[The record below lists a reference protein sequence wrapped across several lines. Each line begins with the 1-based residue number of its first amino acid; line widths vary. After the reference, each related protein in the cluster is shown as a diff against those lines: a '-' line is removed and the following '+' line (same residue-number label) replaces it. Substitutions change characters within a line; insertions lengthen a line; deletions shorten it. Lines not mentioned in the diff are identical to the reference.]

1 MASELDTP
9 RVRDLLRVIKSLSTS
24 SGSQARLQAS
34 QLQGLLNQ
42 SKLLAEQT
50 ETYTVNHYESELEWL
65 LVSKATVQTYGVI
78 LDTLLDQITP
88 LSNHIWYWEEVLSS
102 PTYSTF
108 YMVQTSPC
116 RVWAWTVDIY
126 DESKARLQRYTKGHL
141 SADSAE
147 TQEKDEPESA
157 GLSQKW
163 HRFYAIVRASIRE
176 RSLADVQRRVM
187 SPVALARAEA
197 RKKQTRLRKLKEM
210 TASSLGVLI
219 DEALMFAAP
228 RGDDG
233 KGDLIMSAGQE
244 WKGVVERSVALMD
257 MVLKEVLVLDAE
269 TAEFEDKVFV
279 GVDEDPELSITS
291 EENEAARPGVVA
303 RRLHRLLTTHVPQHR
318 VAIQSL
324 IAENGRPSRLVR
336 YWVPA
341 IALLLSSSTIL
352 RIAVNKQQE
361 IIQWVRDLGSTVR
374 DFWFNWV
381 VEPVRKVI
389 GTIRHD
395 SNSEIAIMSKD
406 SLKADRD
413 SLERMVVEFA
423 LDKPDVAIGASSL
436 TETQV
441 AEIRAKVKEGDLT
454 PVLRAYEKGLRSPLM
469 GTVRGDLVRTLLIQ
483 VQKTKVDVEV
493 AMSGIDALLK
503 SQELVFGFVGLTPG
517 ILVSLWA
524 GQYLRGVFGGRKG
537 LRKDRRAGRCVRV
550 LRNIDR
556 IFSEALASSAA
567 AAAAQQQNN
576 NNSVLQYRDHGML
589 ISEIHVLRRLAHAL
603 LPADM
608 EREFLEDLDDL
619 ANLKGIGSQ
628 VRALDRIRWAYSK
641 WLT

>member
-1 MASELDTP
+1 M
-9 RVRDLLRVIKSLSTS
+9 
-24 SGSQARLQAS
+24 
-34 QLQGLLNQ
+34 
-42 SKLLAEQT
+42 
-50 ETYTVNHYESELEWL
+50 NHYESELEWL

-78 LDTLLDQITP
+78 LDTLLDEITP

-126 DESKARLQRYTKGHL
+126 DESKARLQRYTQGHL
-141 SADSAE
+141 LAKNAE
-147 TQEKDEPESA
+147 SKETDIVQPA

-163 HRFYAIVRASIRE
+163 HQFYAIVRESIRE
-176 RSLADVQRRVM
+176 RSLADVQRRIM
-187 SPVALARAEA
+187 SPVALARTEA

-219 DEALMFAAP
+219 DEALMFGGP
-228 RGDDG
+228 KSDDV

-257 MVLKEVLVLDAE
+257 MVLKEVLVLDAD

-279 GVDEDPELSITS
+279 GVDEDPELSITT
-291 EENEAARPGVVA
+291 EENEATRPGVIA
-303 RRLHRLLTTHVPQHR
+303 GRLHRLLTTHIPGHR
-318 VAIQSL
+318 VAIKSL
-324 IAENGRPSRLVR
+324 IAENGRPSRVVR

-352 RIAVNKQQE
+352 RVAVNKQQE
-361 IIQWVRDLGSTVR
+361 IIQWVRDLGATVR

-423 LDKPDVAIGASSL
+423 LDKPDIATGVSSL
-436 TETQV
+436 SETQV

-454 PVLRAYEKGLRSPLM
+454 PVLRAYERDLRSPLK
-469 GTVRGDLVRTLLIQ
+469 GTIRGDLVRTLLIQ

-524 GQYLRGVFGGRKG
+524 GQYLRGAFGGRKG
-537 LRKDRRAGRCVRV
+537 LRKGQKVGRCVRV

-556 IFSEALASSAA
+556 IFSEALAAPP
-567 AAAAQQQNN
+567 QNN
-576 NNSVLQYRDHGML
+576 VLQYKDHGML
-589 ISEIHVLRRLAHAL
+589 ISEIHVLRRLAHEL
-603 LPADM
+603 LPANM